1 MALVRA
7 FTSKRTK
14 RAEISHLGPARS
26 ASIINKN
33 VSRAQI
39 SAPMELLSTTN
50 MLSFNAPDLPSTSH
64 SNHLSSSSS
73 SSSIEESDNSPVDYS
88 TSATSVD
95 SRSTSPEPNHLSCYF
110 NGPSRSN
117 STTTGNTSRQS
128 PRTST
133 DPNAPV
139 VPQRALSHT
148 TATHKAMARSRST
161 RQSPP
166 PNAIHTLPC
175 PSSSATTRTS
185 ADMFS
190 AAPITSTSTTT
201 TPSSHPFGRE
211 LEQVNEL
218 AEEYGVVN
226 SVLIEEE
233 QILRSRGLRKF
244 GVDDYLR
251 EIEGLLEGGGVFED
265 RLIGMGPGWI

>member
-1 MALVRA
+1 MALARA
-7 FTSKRTK
+7 FTSKRVRRT
-14 RAEISHLGPARS
+14 EIAHLGPARS
-26 ASIINKN
+26 GTIINKN

-39 SAPMELLSTTN
+39 SAPVELLSTTN
-50 MLSFNAPDLPSTSH
+50 MLSFNAPDLPGKSH
-64 SNHLSSSSS
+64 SNHHSSSSS
-73 SSSIEESDNSPVDYS
+73 ASSIGESDSSPVDYS

-117 STTTGNTSRQS
+117 STTTRNPGRNSARH
-128 PRTST
+128 ST

-148 TATHKAMARSRST
+148 AASHKALARQRSLRET
-161 RQSPP
+161 PP
-166 PNAIHTLPC
+166 PNAIHTLAP
-175 PSSSATTRTS
+175 PASSSAVATTRSST
-185 ADMFS
+185 DMFS
-190 AAPITSTSTTT
+190 AAPVTA
-201 TPSSHPFGRE
+201 SSHPFGRE

-218 AEEYGVVN
+218 AEEFGVVN
-226 SVLIEEE
+226 SVLVEEE
-233 QILRSRGLRKF
+233 QILRRRGLRKF

-265 RLIGMGPGWI
+265 RLMGGIGTGWI